1 MHTSEARY
9 DHSNSRCDTRMKD
22 GDGDRVSEEKLNF
35 EEHSYSA
42 DDLAVNRA
50 LMVVEGKNTTRQH
63 FSKERMDRHQ
73 HQHHQ
78 IESKQRHQQQLP
90 ETIEKQQLQQQ
101 QQKEG
106 RQSRRREKGNTSS
119 VSRKYKFS
127 PHRAFSQLRKTTKI
141 HQGYHHYHQQH
152 QQQQQMGRL
161 AEGINQLASTL
172 RDIKQMTIE
181 NERRRDGM
189 LLNFLAQEGKRNR
202 AHDLLM
208 VEAYRRA
215 GVDRALHNGGGTG
228 VSVDVASEGGRLC
241 KNEDGAAEKER
252 AEGTDV
258 DREAVG
264 WQMGLSV
271 DGAVEKDQGSD
282 VSVDGVLNSD
292 THLGGESPLLNNVAV
307 PPDLTIDKLYPA
319 PNDDGDTCI
328 RE

>member
-127 PHRAFSQLRKTTKI
+127 PHRAFSQIRKTTKI
-141 HQGYHHYHQQH
+141 HHGYHHYHQQ
-152 QQQQQMGRL
+152 QQQMNRL

-189 LLNFLAQEGKRNR
+189 LLDFLAQEGKRNR

-292 THLGGESPLLNNVAV
+292 THPGGGSPLLNNVAV